1 MSKKPKKKVQDNSIA
16 LNKRARFDYEMKSN
30 FEAGIVLQGW
40 ELKSIRQGKVQ
51 LSDSYVII
59 RKGEAFLLNTVITPL
74 LSACTHV
81 IADASRT
88 RKLLLNRKELDILA
102 GHVERKGH
110 TLIPMQMYWK
120 KNLVKLKFGL
130 AVGKKSH
137 DKRSSIKDREWS
149 RDKARIMKRG

>member
-1 MSKKPKKKVQDNSIA
+1 MSKKPKKNVPDNTIA
-16 LNKRARFDYEMKSN
+16 VNKRARFDYEIKSN

-59 RKGEAFLLNTVITPL
+59 KKGEAFLLNTVITPL
-74 LSACTHV
+74 LSACTHTV
-81 IADASRT
+81 ADASRT
-88 RKLLLNRKELDILA
+88 RKLLLHKKELDALA

-120 KNLVKLKFGL
+120 QNLVKLNFGL

-137 DKRSSIKDREWS
+137 DKRSSIKDREWL
-149 RDKARIMKRG
+149 RDKARVLKRG